1 MYKKKAISLT
11 SIGLCLL
18 LFLSVLTLP
27 VHAYSYTLETCP
39 HSEGMP
45 TDYLRKKAHEGY
57 IGNNYQTWIDSFGY
71 YYIIHETWDCDLC
84 GYHVNKEQMVTSGI
98 LRSPLK
104 DTVDPESASS
114 AE

>member
-1 MYKKKAISLT
+1 MKKAISLT

-45 TDYLRKKAHEGY
+45 TDYLRKKLTKDISA
-57 IGNNYQTWIDSFGY
+57 T
-71 YYIIHETWDCDLC
+71 IIKRGLTRSA
-84 GYHVNKEQMVTSGI
+84 TTI
-98 LRSPLK
+98 LFMRLG
-104 DTVDPESASS
+104 TAIFAVIM
-114 AE
+114 

>member
-1 MYKKKAISLT
+1 MKKAISLT

-71 YYIIHETWDCDLC
+71 
-84 GYHVNKEQMVTSGI
+84 
-98 LRSPLK
+98 
-104 DTVDPESASS
+104 
-114 AE
+114 